1 MLLLYCCSG
10 LTIGNKDAILVIKP
24 EWLEPILNG
33 DKTAEIRSSPCWDKV
48 GKTIWLCASRSGLVT
63 GKARVTGCEKLT
75 ESAWE
80 SMYPRHLVPGKR
92 AYGNRTHAW
101 LLADVERVA
110 GIRIVRKDGAVIWQ
124 IGPG

>member
-1 MLLLYCCSG
+1 VLLLYCCRG
-10 LTIGNKDAILVIKP
+10 LTIGSEDSILVIKP

-33 DKTAEIRSSPCWDKV
+33 DKTAEIRSSACKSKV
-48 GKTIWLCASRSGLVT
+48 GKRIWLCASRSGLVT

-75 ESAWE
+75 ESAWK
-80 SMYPRHLVPGKR
+80 SMYPRHLVRHHRP
-92 AYGNRTHAW
+92 YGGRTHAW

-110 GIRIVRKDGAVIWQ
+110 GIRIVRKEGAVIWQ